1 MCSGVMVI
9 TPTITAWPVSMA
21 ITASRA
27 AGTVAIRR
35 PTTSGEAGRTVS
47 APMVPSTSSGSGR
60 SQSWVAVRPMMKST
74 KPSR

>member
-35 PTTSGEAGRTVS
+35 PTTLSGAGRAAALPT
-47 APMVPSTSSGSGR
+47 VPSTSSGSGR
-60 SQSWVAVRPMMKST
+60 SHVWVTVSPMTNRTM
-74 KPSR
+74 PSR